1 MATRSTTKAP
11 TAKASAAG
19 STPAEL
25 RSFETIDVALRN
37 DVALVTLNRPDVHN
51 AFDEKL
57 IEELTRALAS
67 LSQREELRALILLA
81 AGESF
86 CAGADLAW
94 MQRMAGYDEAR
105 NVADAGALA
114 ELLRSLAHFP
124 RPTIA
129 RIHGQ
134 AFGGGVGL
142 IACCDIAI
150 ASTNCAFA
158 LSEVKL
164 GVIPATIGPYV
175 IEALGARAARRYM
188 LTGER
193 FDAAEAYRIGLVHDL
208 VPTIDALDARINE
221 VLGAVMLAGPKAQ
234 AAVKELVRAV
244 AHRPI
249 DAQVIADTASRIAK
263 VRAGAE
269 AKEGMGAFLER
280 RSPAFVPEALRKKKR
295 R

>member
-1 MATRSTTKAP
+1 MATRSKSKAH
-11 TAKASAAG
+11 AAQAAAPDPR
-19 STPAEL
+19 SPADIP
-25 RSFETIDVALRN
+25 SFTTIDVAFRN
-37 DVALVTLNRPDVHN
+37 DVALVTLNRPNVHN
-51 AFDEKL
+51 AFDETL
-57 IEELTRALAS
+57 IEELTQALGM
-67 LSQREELRALILLA
+67 LSQRDELRALVLLA

-94 MQRMAGYDEAR
+94 MQRMAGYDHAR
-105 NVADAGALA
+105 NVADASALA
-114 ELLRSLAHFP
+114 EVLRRLAHFP

-150 ASTNCAFA
+150 ASTNCLFA

-175 IEALGARAARRYM
+175 IESLGARAARRYM

-193 FDAAEAYRIGLVHDL
+193 FDAAEAYRVGLVHDL
-208 VPTIDALDARINE
+208 VPTIEALDAKINE
-221 VLGAVMLAGPKAQ
+221 ILGAVMLCGPQAQ

-249 DAQVIADTASRIAK
+249 DATVIADTANRIAE

-269 AKEGMGAFLER
+269 AKEGMAAFLER
-280 RSPAFVPEALRKKKR
+280 RSASFVPAALRKKKR
-295 R
+295 